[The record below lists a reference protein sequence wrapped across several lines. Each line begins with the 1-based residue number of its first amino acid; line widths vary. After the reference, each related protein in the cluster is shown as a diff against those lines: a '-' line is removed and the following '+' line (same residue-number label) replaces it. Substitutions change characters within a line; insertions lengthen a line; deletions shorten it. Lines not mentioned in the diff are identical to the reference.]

1 MSRRYPD
8 DFNTPTFPAGSYIA
22 VSRVISIAIMV
33 VFVLIM
39 CVGGMIYWMSR
50 VQQVHPFL
58 VAIDDVTGIWRVVGH
73 DHGERTTSTNI
84 SMQESVIA
92 DFTKNWFTI
101 SAIPA
106 ENDVLWMELPKKEEC
121 NAYNRKSGAN
131 IYCISTDAVY
141 SNFIGNVVPDY
152 QLRIADGETWSVDV
166 DNIYLNETPNV
177 GDNGGTWR
185 ALAQIDSNLYGHIQ
199 IMAYITLGRDMNR
212 YPKTLGF
219 YVADFN
225 AYRMDTE

>member
-1 MSRRYPD
+1 MSRKYPD
-8 DFNTPTFPAGSYIA
+8 DFNTPTFPAGPHIA
-22 VSRVISIAIMV
+22 VSRAMSIAIMV

-73 DHGERTTSTNI
+73 DHGMRTTSTNL

-106 ENDVLWMELPKKEEC
+106 ENDALWMGLSKKEEC
-121 NAYNRKSGAN
+121 NAYNREPGAN
-131 IYCISTDAVY
+131 IYCTAADSVY
-141 SNFIGNVVPDY
+141 NKFTGNIVPDY

-166 DNIYLNETPNV
+166 DNIYLNQTSSV

-185 ALAQIDSNLYGHIQ
+185 ALAQIDSNLYGGIQ
-199 IMAYITLGRDMNR
+199 VMAYITLGRDMNK

-219 YVADFN
+219 YVTDFN